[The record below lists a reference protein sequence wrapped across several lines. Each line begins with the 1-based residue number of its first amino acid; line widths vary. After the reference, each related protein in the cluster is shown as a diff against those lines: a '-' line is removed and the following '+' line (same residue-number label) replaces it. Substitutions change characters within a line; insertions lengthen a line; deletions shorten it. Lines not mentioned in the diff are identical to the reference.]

1 MKIVNYIKN
10 AEKIYYDKK
19 IKQLEYGKTI
29 IFKSKNRTYTLE
41 DSNNYNEKIK
51 PALIENEINSIYRS
65 LDKKIAIFKT
75 TTINSNYNLS
85 NEQSDKDVDKQLKIQ
100 YKQLKNYHQFKNQFK
115 ADGKRLENQSVK
127 IYDLTE
133 ALNIHTHSIDILKS
147 KEDLEH
153 YIKSVIYAKKKFDIG
168 RIELCITKYALKHI
182 ENLFKDFK
190 IRVKNRY
197 ITLNLKRLKKGIYII
212 EEQGKIEEGSYIYFK
227 LLDKNK
233 DSKKNLIR
241 YFYKDILSER
251 YDKKPTKEHLI
262 FSKLG
267 IRIKQFTKDFF
278 NRKVQK
284 HILYRT
290 NNKLFL
296 MVKNK
301 NKEIR
306 LYPTEKDKRSFLY
319 FTASLFRKSNLF
331 SFDNQFIFHSKNTNP
346 STKWVQIVDLKTYEK
361 EGYEEYC
368 NNNDIQIIKGK
379 DKKLLYFYQELE
391 VKRIFI
397 KGRFIEEF
405 EKKEFFDKDRIS
417 EIWKEYLMML
427 YYERSKINIHKY
439 FEELICDYYDEPSY
453 KVTIYRHF

>member
-51 PALIENEINSIYRS
+51 PALIENEINSVYRS

-75 TTINSNYNLS
+75 TTLNPNYNIS
-85 NEQSDKDVDKQLKIQ
+85 TEQSNKEIDKQLKIQ
-100 YKQLKNYHQFKNQFK
+100 YKQLKDYHQFKNQFK
-115 ADGKRLENQSVK
+115 IKDKRLKNQGVK

-133 ALNIHTHSIDILKS
+133 ALNLHTHSIDILKS

-182 ENLFKDFK
+182 EKLFKDFK

-251 YDKKPTKEHLI
+251 YDKTPTKEHLI

-290 NNKLFL
+290 NNKLFFMIKRNNEDIQL
-296 MVKNK
+296 S
-301 NKEIR
+301 
-306 LYPTEKDKRSFLY
+306 PTTKDLKSFLFY
-319 FTASLFRKSNLF
+319 TASLFRKSILF
-331 SFDNQFIFHSKNTNP
+331 KFDKQFVFYSKDNNP

-361 EGYEEYC
+361 EGYEEYF
-368 NNNDIQIIKGK
+368 NNSDIQIIKGK
-379 DKKLLYFYQELE
+379 DKNLLYFYKELE

-397 KGRFIEEF
+397 KGSFIEEF

-453 KVTIYRHF
+453 KVAIYQHF

>member
-1 MKIVNYIKN
+1 MKINNYIKE
-10 AEKIYYDKK
+10 AEELYYEKK
-19 IKQLEYGKTI
+19 IRQLEYAKTI

-51 PALIENEINSIYRS
+51 PALIENEINSIYRT
-65 LDKKIAIFKT
+65 LDKKIAVFKT
-75 TTINSNYNLS
+75 TTLNPNYNIS
-85 NEQSDKDVDKQLKIQ
+85 TEQSNKEIDKQLKIQ
-100 YKQLKNYHQFKNQFK
+100 YKQLKDYHQFKNQFK
-115 ADGKRLENQSVK
+115 IKDKRLKNQGVK

-133 ALNIHTHSIDILKS
+133 ALNLHTHSIDILKS

-182 ENLFKDFK
+182 KKLFKDFQ
-190 IRVKNRY
+190 IRVNNRY
-197 ITLNLKRLKKGIYII
+197 LTLNLKCEKGIYII
-212 EEQGKIEEGSYIYFK
+212 EEQGKIEEGNYIYFK

-296 MVKNK
+296 MIKRN
-301 NKEIR
+301 NEDIQ
-306 LYPTEKDKRSFLY
+306 LSPTPKDLKSFLFY
-319 FTASLFRKSNLF
+319 TASLFRKDTLF
-331 SFDNQFIFHSKNTNP
+331 LFDKQFVFYTKDTKP
-346 STKWVQIVDLKTYEK
+346 TTKWVQIVDLKTYEK

-397 KGRFIEEF
+397 KERFIAEF

-417 EIWKEYLMML
+417 QVWKEYLMML
-427 YYERSKINIHKY
+427 YYEKSKINIHKY
-439 FEELICDYYDEPSY
+439 FEELICDYYDKISY
-453 KVTIYRHF
+453 KIEISESF

>member
-1 MKIVNYIKN
+1 MKINNYIKE
-10 AEKIYYDKK
+10 AEELYYEKK
-19 IKQLEYGKTI
+19 IRQLEYAKTI
-29 IFKSKNRTYTLE
+29 ILNSRNKLCTLE
-41 DSNNYNEKIK
+41 NINDYNEKIK
-51 PALIENEINSIYRS
+51 PALIENEINSIYRT

-75 TTINSNYNLS
+75 TTLNPNYNIS
-85 NEQSDKDVDKQLKIQ
+85 TEQSNKEIDKQLKIQ
-100 YKQLKNYHQFKNQFK
+100 YKQLKDYHQFKNQFK
-115 ADGKRLENQSVK
+115 IKDKRLKNQGVK

-182 ENLFKDFK
+182 KKLFKDFQ
-190 IRVKNRY
+190 IRVNNRY
-197 ITLNLKRLKKGIYII
+197 LTLNLKCEKGIYII

-290 NNKLFL
+290 NNKLFF
-296 MVKNK
+296 MIKR
-301 NKEIR
+301 NKEDIQ
-306 LYPTEKDKRSFLY
+306 LSPTTKDLKSFLFY
-319 FTASLFRKSNLF
+319 TASLFRKSILF
-331 SFDNQFIFHSKNTNP
+331 LFDKQFVFYSKNNNP
-346 STKWVQIVDLKTYEK
+346 TTKWVQIVDLKTYKK
-361 EGYEEYC
+361 EGYEENF
-368 NNNDIQIIKGK
+368 NNGDIQITKIK
-379 DKKLLYFYQELE
+379 DKTLLYFYKELE

-397 KGRFIEEF
+397 KGKFIEEF
-405 EKKEFFDKDRIS
+405 EKKEFFDKDKIS
-417 EIWKEYLMML
+417 RVWKEYLMML
-427 YYERSKINIHKY
+427 YYEKSKINIYKY
-439 FEELICDYYDEPSY
+439 MEELISDYYDEASY
-453 KVTIYRHF
+453 EILVFKSF

>member
-1 MKIVNYIKN
+1 MKINNYIKE
-10 AEKIYYDKK
+10 AEELYYEKK
-19 IKQLEYGKTI
+19 IRQLEYAKTI
-29 IFKSKNRTYTLE
+29 IFKSKNRTFTLE

-51 PALIENEINSIYRS
+51 PALIENEINSIYRT

-75 TTINSNYNLS
+75 TTLNPNHNISTEKSNK
-85 NEQSDKDVDKQLKIQ
+85 EIDKQLKIQ

-115 ADGKRLENQSVK
+115 ADGKRLKNQGVK

-168 RIELCITKYALKHI
+168 RIELCITKYTLKYI
-182 ENLFKDFK
+182 QKLFEDFK

-197 ITLNLKRLKKGIYII
+197 ITLNLRCEKGDYII
-212 EEQGKIEEGSYIYFK
+212 EEQGKIEEGNYIYFK
-227 LLDKNK
+227 LLDNKKN
-233 DSKKNLIR
+233 SKKNMIR
-241 YFYKDILSER
+241 YFYKNILQER
-251 YDKKPTKEHLI
+251 YTKTPTEEHFI

-296 MVKNK
+296 MIKRN
-301 NKEIR
+301 NEDIQ
-306 LYPTEKDKRSFLY
+306 LSPTIKDLKSFLFY
-319 FTASLFRKSNLF
+319 TASLFRKSILF
-331 SFDNQFIFHSKNTNP
+331 LFDKQFVFYSKNKNP

-405 EKKEFFDKDRIS
+405 EKKEFFDKDS
-417 EIWKEYLMML
+417 VSALWKDYLMML
-427 YYERSKINIHKY
+427 YFEKSKINIHKY
-439 FEELICDYYDEPSY
+439 MEELISDYYDEPSY
-453 KVTIYRHF
+453 KIAVYRHF

>member
-1 MKIVNYIKN
+1 MKIKNYIKN
-10 AEKIYYDKK
+10 AEELYYDKK
-19 IKQLEYGKTI
+19 LKQLQYEKTI
-29 IFKSKNRTYTLE
+29 IFKSKKGIYTLE
-41 DSNNYNEKIK
+41 EVNDYKEKTK

-75 TTINSNYNLS
+75 TTINPNYNIS
-85 NEQSDKDVDKQLKIQ
+85 TEQSNKEIDKQLKIQ

-115 ADGKRLENQSVK
+115 ADGKRLENQGVK
-127 IYDLTE
+127 IYDLTD
-133 ALNIHTHSIDILKS
+133 ALNLHTHSIDILKS
-147 KEDLEH
+147 KENLEH
-153 YIKSVIYAKKKFDIG
+153 YIKSIIYAKKKFDIG

-182 ENLFKDFK
+182 KELFKDFK
-190 IRVKNRY
+190 IRVNNRY
-197 ITLNLKRLKKGIYII
+197 ITLNLKCEKGIYII

-296 MVKNK
+296 MIKRNK
-301 NKEIR
+301 DDIQ
-306 LYPTEKDKRSFLY
+306 LSPTTKDLKSFLFY
-319 FTASLFRKSNLF
+319 TAKLFRKSIL
-331 SFDNQFIFHSKNTNP
+331 FIFDKQFVFYSKNNNP

-361 EGYEEYC
+361 EGYEENF
-368 NNNDIQIIKGK
+368 NNGDIQITKIK
-379 DKKLLYFYQELE
+379 DNNLLYFYQELE
-391 VKRIFI
+391 VRNIFI
-397 KGRFIEEF
+397 KERFIAEF

-417 EIWKEYLMML
+417 QVWKEYLMML
-427 YYERSKINIHKY
+427 YYEKSKINIHKY

-453 KVTIYRHF
+453 EILIYKVF